1 MTAYKKPTFFDRSIK
16 SFSELSSASG
26 DDLGLELYK
35 LKLTALST
43 GLAHVDS
50 SGNFTSSL
58 LVNADVASDA
68 AIAGTKVS
76 PDFGAQNVATTG
88 ALAAGAA
95 TLTSVRA
102 TGLSTGLAHVDSSGN
117 FTSSALVN
125 ADVDAAAAIA
135 YSKLALTGSIV
146 NADVSSSAAIA
157 YSKLALTGEIVNA
170 DVSSSAA
177 IAYSKLALAGSLV
190 NADVAANAAIAGT
203 KIAPN
208 FGSQNVTTTGNISG
222 AAGTFSGA
230 VAVDSLAATGAI
242 TGASA
247 TLGSGSGSNVASID
261 GSGNASFGGTLA
273 ITGAATLS
281 STLSAGASTLASA
294 SITGG
299 ASVGTTLA
307 VTGATTLSSTLSA
320 GASTLASASITGAAT
335 VGGTLGVTGATTL
348 ASFSATSGSM
358 SGALAMGANKITGLA
373 DPTSAQDAATK
384 AYVDATAQ
392 GLDVKASC
400 VVATVSNITLS
411 GTQTI
416 DGVAVVAGDRVLV
429 KAQTDAATNG
439 IYVVAAGAWSRASDA
454 DTSAKVTP
462 GMFTFIEGGT
472 VNADSG
478 WVLVTDGPIVLGTTA
493 LAFSQFS
500 GAGSIE
506 AGDGLSKS
514 GNTISV
520 NVGPGIQIASDAVAV
535 RLATTPGL
543 TTSGDELAVLLE
555 GSAPALSLAGGLHVV
570 ADATKAL
577 TIDSAAGLRV
587 VADSTKALAIDSSAG
602 LQVVADGNY
611 GLTID
616 SSAGLRA
623 KVDGTRA
630 ILNGSGQIDVAGVP
644 AQFQIAGSAVSSAV
658 TAANL
663 GTLVD
668 GAAGDAKALHSHSAD
683 AEYLTA
689 ASGLAAAQ
697 AAIVN
702 ASGEAAT
709 AGTTSAG
716 AYMVG
721 VVESIAAGSARIVR
735 GGIAVGVLSGATAGD
750 AYYVQADGTLGTS
763 LPASGRC
770 VMAGIARNATDLHV
784 QVRDFGSILA
794 A

>member
-26 DDLGLELYK
+26 DDLGLEIYK

-88 ALAAGAA
+88 TLAAGAA

-157 YSKLALTGEIVNA
+157 YSKLALTGSLVNA

-177 IAYSKLALAGSLV
+177 IAYSKLALTGSLV
-190 NADVAANAAIAGT
+190 NADVAANAAIAGS

-208 FGSQNVTTTGNISG
+208 FAAQNISTTGNVSA
-222 AAGTFSGA
+222 AAGTFTGA
-230 VAVDSLAATGAI
+230 ISCDSLAATGAI

-273 ITGAATLS
+273 VTGAATLS

-294 SITGG
+294 SITGA

-400 VVATVSNITLS
+400 VVATTGNITLS

-439 IYVVAAGAWSRASDA
+439 IYVVAAGAWARSSDA

-543 TTSGDELAVLLE
+543 TTSGDELSVLL
-555 GSAPALSLAGGLHVV
+555 GSTSGLSLSSGLHVV

-577 TIDSAAGLRV
+577 TIDSSAGLRV

-611 GLTID
+611 ALSID
-616 SSAGLRA
+616 SAAGLRV

-630 ILNGSGQIDVAGVP
+630 VLNGSGQIDVAGVP
-644 AQFQIAGSAVSSAV
+644 AQFQIAGSAVSANV

-663 GTLVD
+663 GTLTA
-668 GAAGDAKALHSHSAD
+668 GASSDAKALHSHSAD

-697 AAIVN
+697 AAILN